1 MFKAKYAKSLVIAIL
16 LVSTMLFTACD
27 KINLDLFNKK
37 DELEIPTMAQDL
49 DHVQL
54 ERDENGLN
62 ESDRQYLAYA
72 KDKADGLNKAAANF
86 ENGIEAF
93 LKEVYETA
101 QYIYENKDYSD
112 AKMKIMEV
120 VRQVEAVQPDQ
131 IPEEFVEAYT
141 RLYQISNRL
150 RHMLFQV
157 ESKNATNLPEAFN
170 DMMEEIKPFQE
181 DLNSFFETIN
191 KDGLGAAAAAIP
203 TTDWEAEEGRTVSLR
218 NSFNV
223 ADFGLKWGSSRWD
236 VMGVEGLV
244 QDGFKAENLSYNTV
258 VYQYN
263 AVRTYHF
270 NEYGQLDSYKYD
282 IDADSF
288 TPNDYPDNPVYDDVK
303 ELSAIVMYDYISD
316 TYAMPQE
323 PYNDGAGNLTVSF
336 DPPAETVVLQG
347 NVESLT
353 LVVEGK
359 TVDEVQGET
368 PVGE

>member
-1 MFKAKYAKSLVIAIL
+1 MFKAKHVKSLIVAIL
-16 LVSTMLFTACD
+16 LISTMLFTACD
-27 KINLDLFNKK
+27 QLDLDLFGKK
-37 DELEIPTMAQDL
+37 EELEIPTMAQDL
-49 DHVQL
+49 DNVQL
-54 ERDENGLN
+54 ERDEKGLSK
-62 ESDRQYLAYA
+62 SDRQYLAYA
-72 KDKADGLNKAAANF
+72 KDKAEGLSKAAANF
-86 ENGIEAF
+86 EKSIDTF

-101 QYIYENKDYSD
+101 QYIYENKDYSE
-112 AKMKIMEV
+112 AKLKIMEV

-131 IPEEFVEAYT
+131 IPEEFVEVYT

-157 ESKNATNLPEAFN
+157 ESKNATNLPEVFN
-170 DMMEEIKPFQE
+170 EMTDEITPFQE
-181 DLNSFFETIN
+181 ELNKFFEDVN
-191 KDGLGAAAAAIP
+191 NEGLGVAAANIP
-203 TTDWEAEEGRTVSLR
+203 ATDWDAEESRTVSLR

-223 ADFGLKWGSSRWD
+223 SDFGLKWGSGRWD
-236 VMGVEGLV
+236 VMGVEGLRRA
-244 QDGFKAENLSYNTV
+244 GFMAENLSYDCV

-263 AVRTYHF
+263 AVRSYHF

-336 DPPAETVVLQG
+336 DPPAESVILQG
-347 NVESLT
+347 NTESLIV
-353 LVVEGK
+353 VVEGK
-359 TVDEVQGET
+359 TVDEAAAAQ
-368 PVGE
+368 